1 VIAAAVDVLLAAQNP
16 DGGWGWTKGRR
27 STTECSSLALLAL
40 KSFSDDIKTG
50 AIRKGLD
57 WLCKNQNS
65 NGSWPLNDNV
75 KDGSWTTALAILAL
89 DAWPEH
95 EAAITKGGRWALM
108 QYGNKPGLL
117 ANVMLALSFR
127 KKPVMLNEDL
137 VGWPWMTGTFSWVEP
152 TSYFLIALKR
162 IRRHLLGTNVDERIA
177 QGESMIYDRMCVG
190 GGWNYGNSVVY
201 GEKLWPYADTTAIAL
216 IALQNH
222 SEAQANRLSFA
233 ALQNGVNTVASG
245 LALSWAVL
253 CYDVYGRDSAELR
266 KRLNSDF
273 ETTAY
278 LGENKSLALYVL
290 ALTGGAKYLR
300 T

>member
-1 VIAAAVDVLLAAQNP
+1 
-16 DGGWGWTKGRR
+16 
-27 STTECSSLALLAL
+27 
-40 KSFSDDIKTG
+40 
-50 AIRKGLD
+50 
-57 WLCKNQNS
+57 
-65 NGSWPLNDNV
+65 
-75 KDGSWTTALAILAL
+75 
-89 DAWPEH
+89 
-95 EAAITKGGRWALM
+95 
-108 QYGNKPGLL
+108 
-117 ANVMLALSFR
+117 
-127 KKPVMLNEDL
+127 
-137 VGWPWMTGTFSWVEP
+137 MTGTFGWVEP

-162 IRRHLLGTNVDERIA
+162 MRRHLLGTNVDERIA
-177 QGESMIYDRMCVG
+177 QGESMIYDRMCIG

-233 ALQNGVNTVASG
+233 ALQKDVNTVASG

-266 KRLNSDF
+266 MRLNSDF

-300 T
+300 ILK

>member
-1 VIAAAVDVLLAAQNP
+1 MIAAAVELLLAAQNP
-16 DGGWGWTKGRR
+16 DGGWGWSKGRH

-40 KSFSDDIKTG
+40 ASFSQNKQTVP
-50 AIRKGLD
+50 IREGLD
-57 WLCKNQNS
+57 WLSKRQNS
-65 NGSWPLNDNV
+65 DGSWPLNDSL
-75 KDGSWTTALAILAL
+75 KDGSWATALAMLAL

-95 EAAITKGGRWALM
+95 EEAITKAGRWALM

-117 ANVMLALSFR
+117 AKVLLTLSFK
-127 KKPVMLNEDL
+127 KKPVILNEDL

-162 IRRHLLGTNVDERIA
+162 MRRHLLGTNVDERIR

-222 SEAQANRLSFA
+222 RDAEANQVSFA
-233 ALQNGVNTVASG
+233 ALRDAVKTVDSA
-245 LALSWAVL
+245 LALSWSVL
-253 CYDVYGRDSAELR
+253 CYDLYGRDSAELR
-266 KRLNSDF
+266 KRLSSDF
-273 ETTAY
+273 GTMAY

-290 ALTGGAKYLR
+290 ALTDGAKHLR
-300 T
+300 V